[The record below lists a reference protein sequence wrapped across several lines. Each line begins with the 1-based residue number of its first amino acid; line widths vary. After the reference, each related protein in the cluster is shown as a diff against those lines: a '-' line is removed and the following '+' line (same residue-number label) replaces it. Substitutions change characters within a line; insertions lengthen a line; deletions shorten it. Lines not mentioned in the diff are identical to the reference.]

1 VKLSPISEQSAPFHA
16 VGNYHK
22 LCTIK
27 ANLAKVPIPRCSGPK
42 GVYYEVRADIV
53 LLFGVTEL
61 KAQIAW
67 VGPNGVEKRGEAEI
81 IYDTDI

>member
-1 VKLSPISEQSAPFHA
+1 TSIGEQNIPFKT
-16 VGNYHK
+16 VGNFHK

-27 ANLAKVPIPRCSGPK
+27 ANLAGVPIPRCFGPN
-42 GVYYEVRADIV
+42 GLYYRVQADIV

-67 VGPNGVEKRGEAEI
+67 VAQNGIEKRGDAEI